1 MTITA
6 ASSDPIFEAAGTVEI
21 NGATLAYRET
31 GAGEPVVFVHGGLSD
46 LRTWQQQLPAIGD
59 RYRAISY
66 SRRYAR
72 PNLDIEPGS
81 DDQMLPHVDDL
92 ATFLRALDAAPAH
105 LVGNSWGG
113 FICLLTALRHPELVR
128 TLVVEEPPVIPL
140 VIGDGAR
147 PQPGAIARGLLRH
160 PRATLSTLRWGGRSV
175 APLQKAFRRGDD
187 EQALKTFV
195 HGVLG
200 REAYE
205 QLPETRKQQMRENL
219 RALKAQMLGAGF
231 PPLSDADVCNIRVP
245 TLLLTGEHSPS
256 FLLRLTDVLEQLL
269 PLATRVEISAAS
281 HAMHEENA
289 AAVNAAILAFLNR
302 QRRDAFGRSRP
313 IAVA

>member
-1 MTITA
+1 MTVTA
-6 ASSDPIFEAAGTVEI
+6 AASDPIFEATGTVDV
-21 NGATLAYRET
+21 NGATLAYREV

-46 LRTWQQQLPAIGD
+46 LRTWQQQLPMIGGS
-59 RYRAISY
+59 YRAISY

-72 PNLDIEPGS
+72 PNLDIEPGG

-92 ATFLRALDAAPAH
+92 AAFLRALDVAPAH

-140 VIGDGAR
+140 VIGSGAR
-147 PQPGAIARGLLRH
+147 PQPGAIVRGLLRH
-160 PRATLSTLRWGGRSV
+160 RRATLATLRWGGRSV

-187 EQALKTFV
+187 ERALKTFV
-195 HGVLG
+195 HSVLG

-205 QLPETRKQQMRENL
+205 RLPEARKQQMRDNL
-219 RALKAQMLGAGF
+219 SALKAQMLGDGF
-231 PPLSDADVCNIRVP
+231 PALTDADVRSIRTP
-245 TLLLTGEHSPS
+245 TLLLTGEHSPR

-269 PLATRVEISAAS
+269 PVVERVEITAAS

-289 AAVNAAILAFLNR
+289 PAVSAAILAFLDR
-302 QRRDAFGRSRP
+302 HRRGVRHT
-313 IAVA
+313 

>member
-1 MTITA
+1 MAATA
-6 ASSDPIFEAAGTVEI
+6 AASDLVFEATGTVEV

-31 GAGEPVVFVHGGLSD
+31 GTGEPVVFVHGGLSD
-46 LRTWQQQLPAIGD
+46 LRTWQQQLPAIGES
-59 RYRAISY
+59 YRAISY

-72 PNLDIEPGS
+72 PNEDIRLGA
-81 DDQMLPHVDDL
+81 DDQLLPHVDDL
-92 ATFLRALDAAPAH
+92 AAFLRALDAAPAH

-113 FICLLTALRHPELVR
+113 FICLLTALHHPDLVR

-140 VIGDGAR
+140 VIGAGAR

-160 PRATLSTLRWGGRSV
+160 RRATFSTLRWGARSV

-187 EQALKTFV
+187 KQALETFV

-200 REAYE
+200 RDAYE
-205 QLPETRKQQMRENL
+205 RLPEARKQQMRDNL
-219 RALKAQMLGAGF
+219 SALKAQMLGAGF
-231 PPLSDADVCNIRVP
+231 PPLSDADVRNIRIP

-269 PLATRVEISAAS
+269 PAATRVEIPGAS
-281 HAMHEENA
+281 HAMHEENGP
-289 AAVNAAILAFLNR
+289 AVNAAILAFL
-302 QRRDAFGRSRP
+302 DRSTDP
-313 IAVA
+313 TAID